1 MPPKKIVSKEEE
13 KKAKHP
19 RNMTAAE
26 RRETYLKAQKEEKPD
41 FHVLQ
46 TDDVEELVPYGLI
59 VLDNVLGLRGTGR
72 RGRVSQIHGNEGAGK
87 STLTYAIA
95 ANYQKFTG
103 EPLAD
108 YDFERT
114 GTVPFIQRVGVDPR
128 LCHFEQPDSVEACI
142 QDVCRRMRQGIRFFI
157 FDSIPRMKS
166 KIPMDDIL
174 KGKAFKG
181 FGANHARS
189 MSMFFD
195 LLLPWAAEYDCHFMM
210 VNQTRDRIEDSMDA
224 QQAQKYPTFT
234 NLPYTLPGGRCCRF
248 TPSVMIELKLMKA
261 LRPFAGKE
269 GQDPWLVEPQTPET
283 EGKFVVNQVRARTL
297 KNKVTGMGYREGLI
311 YVRPGQGIDDWMS
324 VRELARAYGL
334 LEYVK
339 PKWILG
345 NEKNLIATF
354 DNKEQ
359 AIQHLVA
366 VPDVSIMEKLK
377 KLTASLIDSD
387 ESAKFTTAVD
397 SAEKTYLEGEVAVE
411 PGDEVEMPKG
421 KVFQIEEED

>member
-1 MPPKKIVSKEEE
+1 
-13 KKAKHP
+13 
-19 RNMTAAE
+19 
-26 RRETYLKAQKEEKPD
+26 
-41 FHVLQ
+41 
-46 TDDVEELVPYGLI
+46 
-59 VLDNVLGLRGTGR
+59 
-72 RGRVSQIHGNEGAGK
+72 
-87 STLTYAIA
+87 
-95 ANYQKFTG
+95 
-103 EPLAD
+103 
-108 YDFERT
+108 
-114 GTVPFIQRVGVDPR
+114 
-128 LCHFEQPDSVEACI
+128 
-142 QDVCRRMRQGIRFFI
+142 
-157 FDSIPRMKS
+157 
-166 KIPMDDIL
+166 
-174 KGKAFKG
+174 
-181 FGANHARS
+181 
-189 MSMFFD
+189 
-195 LLLPWAAEYDCHFMM
+195 
-210 VNQTRDRIEDSMDA
+210 
-224 QQAQKYPTFT
+224 
-234 NLPYTLPGGRCCRF
+234 
-248 TPSVMIELKLMKA
+248 MIELKLMKA

-354 DNKEQ
+354 DDKEQ